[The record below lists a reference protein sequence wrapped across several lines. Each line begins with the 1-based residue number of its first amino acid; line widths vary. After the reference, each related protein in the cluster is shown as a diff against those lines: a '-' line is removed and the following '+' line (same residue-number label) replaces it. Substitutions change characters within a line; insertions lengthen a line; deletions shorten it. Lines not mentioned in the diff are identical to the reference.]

1 LSIYCK
7 LHPRGI
13 IIVVIIKKAIFIT
26 TVVAIVAWLGIRIY
40 FYDRIPPKVM
50 VAGVNIGLLK
60 TTAAVEKLKTNFS
73 GPEIKL
79 HWGTSEWIIVPSD
92 ISLQYDFANS
102 VSQKNGLVFSL
113 SDEQLTEKI
122 ASISANINVPAAD
135 PEITVVANKI
145 NVTSGENGL
154 VVDER
159 LLAGKIKS
167 ALTQGKYEID
177 IPVKLLTPKLTPDQ
191 MNILKNRAGNLLNKM
206 VIVKFENQSW
216 NITSEQLISWLDPQ
230 GFKVVGIQAWV
241 EELATTLNRL
251 PQNAFFRFEGEEKVE
266 EFRPPKLGIKVKNDE
281 LTKTLLMEFLK
292 LEKSSQNVEVKVP
305 TLETAPTITL
315 ADVNKLGIKELVGR
329 GTSDFSG
336 SIPNR
341 VFNVGLAASA
351 MNGILVAPD
360 EIFSF
365 VKYIGDISAS
375 TGYKPAYVIK
385 EGRTVL
391 GDGGGVC
398 QVSTTLFRAIL
409 DAGLPII
416 ERTAHAYRV
425 HYYENDKQPG
435 FDATVFSPTV
445 DFKFKNDTGNY
456 LLIQT
461 IFDAK
466 KNSLVFELYGTR
478 DGRVVTLSKARVWD
492 VSPPPPDLYQD
503 DPSLN
508 KGVVRQVDWS
518 AWGAKSAF
526 DWKVTRNG
534 EVLQE
539 RTFYSNYRP
548 WQAVFLRGT
557 K

>member
-1 LSIYCK
+1 
-7 LHPRGI
+7 
-13 IIVVIIKKAIFIT
+13 
-26 TVVAIVAWLGIRIY
+26 
-40 FYDRIPPKVM
+40 M

-445 DFKFKNDTGNY
+445 D
-456 LLIQT
+456 
-461 IFDAK
+461 
-466 KNSLVFELYGTR
+466 
-478 DGRVVTLSKARVWD
+478 WD

>member
-1 LSIYCK
+1 M
-7 LHPRGI
+7 
-13 IIVVIIKKAIFIT
+13 
-26 TVVAIVAWLGIRIY
+26 WLGIKIY
-40 FYDRIPPKVM
+40 FYDRIPPKVS
-50 VAGVNIGLLK
+50 VAGVDIGLLR
-60 TTAAVEKLKTNFS
+60 TAPAIEKLRSKFED
-73 GPEIKL
+73 PQIRL

-92 ISLQYDFANS
+92 IALRYDFAES
-102 VSQKNGLVFSL
+102 VNQKNGLIFSL
-113 SDEQLTEKI
+113 SDNQLAGKI
-122 ASISANINVPAAD
+122 ASVSANINIPAAD
-135 PEITVVANKI
+135 PEITVVANTI
-145 NVTSGENGL
+145 NVTSGENGQI
-154 VVDER
+154 VDER
-159 LLAGKIKS
+159 LLAEKIKS
-167 ALTQGKYEID
+167 ALTMGKYDID
-177 IPVKLLTPKLTPDQ
+177 IPVKLLTPKLTTDQ
-191 MNILKNRAGNLLNKM
+191 MNVLMARATNLLNKIV
-206 VIVKFENQSW
+206 VIRFENQNW
-216 NITSEQLISWLDPQ
+216 NITSEQLISWLDPT
-230 GFKVVGIQAWV
+230 GYKSASVQAWV
-241 EELATTLNRL
+241 EELATTINRI
-251 PQNAFFRFEGEEKVE
+251 PQNAFFRFEGEGKVE
-266 EFRPPKLGIKVKNDE
+266 EFRPPKPGIKVINDE
-281 LTKTLLMEFLK
+281 LIKTLLVEFGK
-292 LEKSSQNVEVKVP
+292 LEESAQNVEVVVP
-305 TLETAPTITL
+305 TSNTQPAITL

-341 VFNVGLAASA
+341 IFNVGLAAGA

-360 EIFSF
+360 EVFSF

-398 QVSTTLFRAIL
+398 QVSTTLFRAVL
-409 DAGLPII
+409 DAGLPIV

-461 IFDAK
+461 IFDAE
-466 KNSLVFELYGTR
+466 KNSLIFELYGTR
-478 DGRVVTLSKARVWD
+478 DGRVVSLSKARVWD

-503 DPSLN
+503 DPTLN
-508 KGVVRQVDWS
+508 KGVVRQIDWS

-526 DWKVTRNG
+526 DWKVTRG
-534 EVLQE
+534 TEVLQE

-548 WQAVFLRGT
+548 WQAVYLRGT

>member
-1 LSIYCK
+1 M
-7 LHPRGI
+7 
-13 IIVVIIKKAIFIT
+13 KKIIFIST
-26 TVVAIVAWLGIRIY
+26 TVGILIWLTLNIY
-40 FYDRIPPKVM
+40 FYDRVPPKVM
-50 VAGVNIGLLK
+50 IAGINIGLLK
-60 TTAAVEKLKTNFS
+60 TTAATEKLRANFS
-73 GPEIKL
+73 NPKLNL
-79 HWGTSEWIIVPSD
+79 HWGTSLWIVVPSD
-92 ISLQYDFANS
+92 IALRYDFWAS
-102 VSQKNGLVFSL
+102 VKQKNGLVFSL
-113 SDEQLTEKI
+113 SDEQLSGRI
-122 ASISANINVPAAD
+122 ASISAEINIPVAD

-145 NVTSGENGL
+145 NVTSGENGQ

-159 LLAGKIKS
+159 MLAGKIKS
-167 ALTQGKYEID
+167 ALTLGKSDID
-177 IPVKLLTPKLTPDQ
+177 IPVKLLTPKLTNEQ
-191 MNILKNRAGNLLNKM
+191 MDTLKNRAANLLNKM
-206 VIVKFENQSW
+206 AIVKFENQSW
-216 NITSEQLISWLDPQ
+216 NITSDQLISWLDPL
-230 GFKVVGIQAWV
+230 GFKTAGIQTWV
-241 EELATTLNRL
+241 EELATTINRP
-251 PQNAFFRFEGEEKVE
+251 PQNAFFRFAGEGKVE
-266 EFRPPKLGIKVKNDE
+266 EFRPPKPGIKVKNEE
-281 LTKTLLMEFLK
+281 LAKNLLMDFLK
-292 LEKSSQNVEVKVP
+292 LEESSQNVEVVVP
-305 TLETAPTITL
+305 TTNTQPAITL

-341 VFNVGLAASA
+341 IFNVGLAASA

-360 EIFSF
+360 EVFSF
-365 VKYIGDISAS
+365 VKYIGDISAA

-398 QVSTTLFRAIL
+398 QVSTTLFRAVL
-409 DAGLPII
+409 DAGLPIL

-435 FDATVFSPTV
+435 FDATVFSPSV

-456 LLIQT
+456 ILIQT

-466 KNSLVFELYGTR
+466 NNSLVFELYGTR
-478 DGRVVTLSKARVWD
+478 DGRVVSLSKARVWD
-492 VSPPPPDLYQD
+492 TSPPPPDLYQD
-503 DPSLN
+503 DPLLD

-526 DWKVTRNG
+526 DWKVTRNS

-557 K
+557 R